1 MTFFTVEGEGRTLGS
16 GGGVLPTGYYEGV
29 IVRAELRD
37 NKPTAKDPNGKYV
50 EVEFDIQSPQDFS
63 NRKMWDKFNLINQSE
78 TAVRIAKEQF
88 EDLLL
93 ALGVKS
99 IGTPEDLLNKFVGF
113 YLEID
118 PGKNG
123 YSDSNKVAKYLPSGS
138 SEADYLAWIGAAKAA
153 KKDNKGE
160 PKKSWGTAAP
170 AAAKPA
176 AAAGKPSWAKP
187 KA

>member
-1 MTFFTVEGEGRTLGS
+1 MAFFTVEGEGRTRGGGS
-16 GGGVLPTGYYEGV
+16 GVLPAGYYEGV
-29 IVRAELRD
+29 ITRSEMRD

-50 EVEFDIQSPQDFS
+50 EIEIDVQSPVEFG
-63 NRKMWDKFNLINQSE
+63 NRKVWDKFNLINSTE

-99 IGTPEDLLNKFVGF
+99 INSPEEITEKFVGF
-113 YLEID
+113 YLLVEA
-118 PGKNG
+118 GTNG
-123 YSDSNKVAKYLPSGS
+123 YKDSNKVAKYLPSGS
-138 SEADYLAWIGAAKAA
+138 TEADYFAWLGEAKASG
-153 KKDNKGE
+153 KDNKGE

-170 AAAKPA
+170 AAAAKPA
-176 AAAGKPSWAKP
+176 APAKPSWAKP